1 MLLEDNS
8 TDGVQ
13 NNHWE
18 KSWVGNE
25 FMSPE
30 ITTGKMFISKI
41 TLALFDDS
49 GWYLSN
55 KTYGHDLQWG
65 Y

>member
-8 TDGVQ
+8 IDGVQ

-30 ITTGKMFISKI
+30 STTGKMFISKI

-49 GWYLSN
+49 GWLFSN
-55 KTYGHDLQWG
+55 YI
-65 Y
+65 